1 MILFVNTKIKKM
13 SKKMKLVENNN
24 YLCYS
29 LYCRGNIMNDIKKKN
44 IVLSVV
50 VMLIGLMVAGGTY
63 AFLYV
68 QANVTNTNYI
78 GVSTCFLIDY
88 DIDNGD
94 NTQNI
99 TGTLFPSLGPSD
111 GLNGRVG
118 LKINADCSV
127 NGTGTLKIHINNGT
141 SASLMQK
148 ATSHCE
154 DKKTGEVLSTYANAS
169 TCSSAGGKWRDYP
182 ASYCEDKNTL
192 QRLKEYTTSAS
203 CTSHNGNWITNGSP
217 LKYAVYNT
225 NDTNTNPIKVGYI
238 TSSSIGS
245 DVVIHDTIELT
256 HSEQL
261 FYIYIWLDGYLTD
274 NSHADLAFD
283 GYISASA
290 TQSD

>member
-1 MILFVNTKIKKM
+1 MD
-13 SKKMKLVENNN
+13 
-24 YLCYS
+24 
-29 LYCRGNIMNDIKKKN
+29 DIKKKN
-44 IVLSVV
+44 IVLSVI
-50 VMLIGLMVAGGTY
+50 VMLIGLLVASGTY

-68 QANVTNTNYI
+68 QANVTNTNYV
-78 GVSTCFLIDY
+78 GTSTCFLVDY
-88 DIDNGD
+88 NIDNGD
-94 NTQNI
+94 STQNI

-118 LKINADCSV
+118 LKINSSCSNI
-127 NGTGTLKIHINNGT
+127 NGTGTIKIHINNGT

-154 DKKTGEVLSTYANAS
+154 DKKTGDTLTEYTTAS
-169 TCSSAGGKWRDYP
+169 TCSSAGGKWREYA

-192 QRLKEYTTSAS
+192 ERLKEYTTSAS
-203 CTSHNGNWITNGSP
+203 CTSHNGNWVTNGSP

-225 NDTNTNPIKVGYI
+225 SGASTNPIKVGYI
-238 TSSSIGS
+238 TSASIGG

-256 HSEQL
+256 HTEQF
-261 FYIYIWLDGYLTD
+261 FYIYVWLDGYLTD